1 MPAGALALKAQSVG
15 RPCGVDK
22 PTIAGVTL
30 RVNLLASN
38 NFFSFIEMAA
48 RIVRNA
54 LTVCPCFPE
63 RIGVEQVDK

>member
-1 MPAGALALKAQSVG
+1 MPAGALALKVQSVG
-15 RPCGVDK
+15 RPSGVGQ

-38 NFFSFIEMAA
+38 SLFSFIEMAV

-54 LTVCPCFPE
+54 LAVCPCFPE